1 MKTTVSL
8 LQKSHKKASEQL
20 QFFYLKYRKKMRLL
34 TKKNEKKHMQLLRE
48 QPHFFYPTGPT
59 LAQLQ
64 GARCNTTKGSW
75 RGDTVTRL
83 LWWGGC
89 LFIESTKAK
98 LAPGKENV
106 DSQVNPTAVLVR
118 PGRVDSAQK
127 NTILDQGLNT
137 GFFGLP

>member
-1 MKTTVSL
+1 MLNDS
-8 LQKSHKKASEQL
+8 
-20 QFFYLKYRKKMRLL
+20 
-34 TKKNEKKHMQLLRE
+34 
-48 QPHFFYPTGPT
+48 P
-59 LAQLQ
+59 
-64 GARCNTTKGSW
+64 
-75 RGDTVTRL
+75 
-83 LWWGGC
+83 
-89 LFIESTKAK
+89 KAK